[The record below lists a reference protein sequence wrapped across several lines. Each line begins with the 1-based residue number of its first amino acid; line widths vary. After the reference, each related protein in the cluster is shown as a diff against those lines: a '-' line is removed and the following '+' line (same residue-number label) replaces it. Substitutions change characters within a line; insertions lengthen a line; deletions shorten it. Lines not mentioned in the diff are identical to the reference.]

1 MVGDHRM
8 SFIIVFITKKNI
20 YGASIE
26 MRIVNRVKVVDTPFS
41 SLFFSFSFLFS
52 PEQVLVSIVEAALN
66 RCINITNV
74 LPAVETAANAF
85 YLLYS
90 ELCSTL
96 LFYRGLHY

>member
-1 MVGDHRM
+1 MLKIPLCD
-8 SFIIVFITKKNI
+8 S
-20 YGASIE
+20 
-26 MRIVNRVKVVDTPFS
+26 TPLFP
-41 SLFFSFSFLFS
+41 LFFLFFSFLFS
-52 PEQVLVSIVEAALN
+52 LEQVLVSIVEAALN

-96 LFYRGLHY
+96 LFYRGFTLLRTIPDFAAN

>member
-1 MVGDHRM
+1 MLKIPLCDSTPLFL
-8 SFIIVFITKKNI
+8 SFF
-20 YGASIE
+20 YLL
-26 MRIVNRVKVVDTPFS
+26 F
-41 SLFFSFSFLFS
+41 SLFSR
-52 PEQVLVSIVEAALN
+52 QVLVSIVEAALN

-96 LFYRGLHY
+96 LFYRGFTLLRTIPDFAAN